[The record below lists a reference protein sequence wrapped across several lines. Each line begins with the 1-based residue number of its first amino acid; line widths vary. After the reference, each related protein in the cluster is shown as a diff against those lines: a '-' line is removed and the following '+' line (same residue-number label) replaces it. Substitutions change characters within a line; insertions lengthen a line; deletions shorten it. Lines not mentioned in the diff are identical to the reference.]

1 MRAPPSGSPRNKR
14 ASLLVGA
21 LCKVVLLGAALSVA
35 PAFAAP
41 PATASKAKAAVVA
54 KADTKPAGKKS
65 ARKAVPRKKAEKKAE
80 EQKPGPLADF
90 GKETAPPD
98 VVHVAN
104 WVSYSRN
111 NNKKAIVLI
120 DKKLAQLYV
129 FDPRGK
135 LKSSTPILLGK
146 AVGDHTVPG
155 IGTKP
160 MSQIKEDEK
169 TTPAGRFL
177 ARPGRNSR
185 GEDIIWIDYNAS
197 VSMHRLRK
205 VSEAERRAE
214 RIATPEASDN
224 RISYG
229 CVNVPATFYNGVL
242 KPAVSKYGAF
252 VYVLP
257 ETRAPQQLF
266 GSYDPPDKDKQV
278 QVARTPGSS
287 RGT

>member
-1 MRAPPSGSPRNKR
+1 MQAQLQSPRNKGTP
-14 ASLLVGA
+14 LLVAA
-21 LCKVVLLGAALSVA
+21 LCNIVLLGAAVAIA

-41 PATASKAKAAVVA
+41 QDTTGKTKGAVVA
-54 KADTKPAGKKS
+54 KADTQPAGKKS
-65 ARKAVPRKKAEKKAE
+65 GKKASARKKVEA
-80 EQKPGPLADF
+80 QKPGPLADF
-90 GKETAPPD
+90 GRETAPPD

-111 NNKKAIVLI
+111 NKNKAFVLI
-120 DKKLAQLYV
+120 DKKAAQLYV
-129 FDPRGK
+129 FDPKGK

-155 IGTKP
+155 IGSKP
-160 MSQIKEDEK
+160 MSKIKEDEK

-177 ARPGRNSR
+177 ARPGRNTR

-205 VSEAERRAE
+205 VSAAERRAD
-214 RIATPEASDN
+214 RMATPEASDN

-229 CVNVPATFYNGVL
+229 CVNVPPTFYNSVL
-242 KPAVSKYGAF
+242 KATVAKHGAF

-257 ETRAPQQLF
+257 ETKSPQQLF
-266 GSYDPPDKDKQV
+266 GSYDPPAKDKAV
-278 QVARTPGSS
+278 QLAEAPREKAGK
-287 RGT
+287 